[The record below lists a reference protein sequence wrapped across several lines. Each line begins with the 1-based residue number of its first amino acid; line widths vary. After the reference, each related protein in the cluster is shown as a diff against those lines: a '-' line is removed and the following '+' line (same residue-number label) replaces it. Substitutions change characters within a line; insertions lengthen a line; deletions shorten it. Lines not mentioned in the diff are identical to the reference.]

1 METNIIVFDDF
12 YTNVDQVRDHALQQN
27 FYIYGNYPGVRT
39 DPEPQNQHTYL
50 KEFFES
56 ILNKEIVYWPTEYNT
71 AYQYTTEE
79 DTTWVHHDDT
89 RWAGVLYLTPDAPI
103 KSGTSFYRH
112 AKTKVS
118 IWTADS
124 EVDYNKSDEATNLD
138 NWEQINFVGNVY
150 NRLVLYNGFSY
161 HRSLLPG
168 FGKTKE
174 DGRLFQ
180 TFFFNTGD

>member
-1 METNIIVFDDF
+1 METNIIVLDNF
-12 YTNVDQVRDHALQQN
+12 YNNVDEVRDYALQRN
-27 FYIYGNYPGVRT
+27 FNIYGNYPGVRT
-39 DPEPQNQHTYL
+39 EPEPQEQHGYL
-50 KEFFES
+50 KTFFET
-56 ILNKEIVYWPTEYNT
+56 ILNKKIMYWPIEYNT
-71 AYQYTTEE
+71 AYQYTIED

-112 AKTKVS
+112 IDTKIS
-118 IWTADS
+118 TWTPG
-124 EVDYNKSDEATNLD
+124 EELDYNKSEDANNLD
-138 NWEQINFVGNVY
+138 KWEQVSTIANVY

-180 TFFFNTGD
+180 TFFFNTY